1 MVWSEVPHD
10 RKVATNG
17 AAVCLRQPLIKH
29 PGGLTTTV
37 SDSNGAALLGCSD
50 QRTLARAPSG
60 AAIYQRVR
68 LLPRPFRSAQMQKW
82 QRVGGAGGSLPPVVT
97 VIDWGG
103 GGLVPPD
110 FREIHVIRGDLKSPA
125 EARGQPQAKHRAV
138 TRERCSLCEAETLTP
153 EQPAPH
159 FQAQAPPMHNLF
171 PSRRPGARTT
181 CLRG

>member
-1 MVWSEVPHD
+1 MVLPS
-10 RKVATNG
+10 ACAN
-17 AAVCLRQPLIKH
+17 PLIKH

-82 QRVGGAGGSLPPVVT
+82 QRVGGAGDSLPPVVT

-125 EARGQPQAKHRAV
+125 EARGRSQAKPSHASAAALSRS
-138 TRERCSLCEAETLTP
+138 RKRSLPGTSSTDA
-153 EQPAPH
+153 
-159 FQAQAPPMHNLF
+159 AQSVP
-171 PSRRPGARTT
+171 
-181 CLRG
+181 

>member
-1 MVWSEVPHD
+1 MVLPS
-10 RKVATNG
+10 ACAN
-17 AAVCLRQPLIKH
+17 PLIKH

-68 LLPRPFRSAQMQKW
+68 LMPRPFRSAQMQKW

-125 EARGQPQAKHRAV
+125 EARGRSQAKHRHTRALQPSPEAV
-138 TRERCSLCEAETLTP
+138 NA
-153 EQPAPH
+153 H
-159 FQAQAPPMHNLF
+159 FQAQAPPMLHNLF